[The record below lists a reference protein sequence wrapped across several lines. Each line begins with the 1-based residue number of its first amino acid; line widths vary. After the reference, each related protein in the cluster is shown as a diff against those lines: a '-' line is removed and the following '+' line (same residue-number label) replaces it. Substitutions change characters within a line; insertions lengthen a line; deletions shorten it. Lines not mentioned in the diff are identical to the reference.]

1 MADSE
6 KALKTEGL
14 SHQARAAGQG
24 LSALRAVQKTECDP
38 CDRLALLSQLC
49 LIAFPLNVLV
59 RLVLLAQM
67 LMD

>member
-6 KALKTEGL
+6 KALKTGGL
-14 SHQARAAGQG
+14 SHRVRAAGQR
-24 LSALRAVQKTECDP
+24 LNVLRAAQKTESDP

-59 RLVLLAQM
+59 RLVRLARM